1 MQGDA
6 DAAFANAAARMRS
19 ESPTPDWT
27 ISDMSS
33 GMKLTP
39 CERGWGVRLVTHDDR
54 CQVKVIAGQPQSL
67 TRRWRNVGRR
77 RKRGRVQKVKRGF
90 DG

>member
-6 DAAFANAAARMRS
+6 AAAFANAAARIRS

-33 GMKLTP
+33 GIKLTP
-39 CERGWGVRLVTHDDR
+39 CERGWDVRLVMHGDR
-54 CQVKVIAGQPQSL
+54 CSRLRGLQTDPNHSPKGGEMYRKGGKEAVC
-67 TRRWRNVGRR
+67 RR
-77 RKRGRVQKVKRGF
+77 
-90 DG
+90 